1 MVCRLRAERPGVG
14 SVISPPIVII
24 LDSLVLSTAPSS
36 SDTTGG
42 HAMTTT
48 DCPPLPVRI
57 TKSLLGYG
65 VIAGPI
71 YVLAVAVQMATR
83 DGVDPTRHAA
93 SQLANGDLGWIQIAT
108 FLVTGAMTIAA
119 AVGVRR
125 ALGPGRLSAWVSG
138 MLGVYCAGLV
148 AAGIFRADP
157 SDGFPPGTPPG
168 MGEVSWHGLA
178 HFGVAGIAF
187 ACLVA
192 ACFVLGAWFARAGRG
207 SWAWFSRITG
217 VVFAGSFLTLSSGSG
232 GATAILVFTAA
243 VVLVWAWLTAVS
255 VKLYRGVASV

>member
-1 MVCRLRAERPGVG
+1 
-14 SVISPPIVII
+14 
-24 LDSLVLSTAPSS
+24 
-36 SDTTGG
+36 
-42 HAMTTT
+42 MTTA
-48 DCPPLPVRI
+48 DCPPLPVRV

-71 YVLAVAVQMATR
+71 YVLAVGVQMALR
-83 DGVDPTRHAA
+83 DGFDPTRHAA
-93 SQLANGDLGWIQIAT
+93 SQLANGDHGWIQIAT

-125 ALGPGRLSAWVSG
+125 ALGQGRLSAWASG
-138 MLGVYCAGLV
+138 LLGAYGVALV

-178 HFGVAGIAF
+178 HLMVAGVGF

-192 ACFVLGAWFARAGRG
+192 TCFVLGAWFSRAGQR
-207 SWAWFSRITG
+207 SWAWFSRIAGT
-217 VVFAGSFLTLSSGSG
+217 VFAGSFMALASGSG
-232 GATAILVFTAA
+232 GAAAVLVFTAA
-243 VVLVWAWLTAVS
+243 VVLVWTWLSAVS
-255 VKLYRGVASV
+255 VKLYRGVSSA

>member
-1 MVCRLRAERPGVG
+1 
-14 SVISPPIVII
+14 
-24 LDSLVLSTAPSS
+24 
-36 SDTTGG
+36 
-42 HAMTTT
+42 MTTT
-48 DCPPLPVRI
+48 DRPPLPVRI

-65 VIAGPI
+65 VIAGPV
-71 YVLAVAVQMATR
+71 YVVAVAAQVTTR
-83 DGVDPTRHAA
+83 DGFDPTRHAA

-125 ALGPGRLSAWVSG
+125 AIGPGRQSAWASG
-138 MLGVYCAGLV
+138 LLGAYGVGLV

-178 HFGVAGIAF
+178 HFAAAGIGF

-192 ACFVLGAWFARAGRG
+192 ACFVLGSWFARNGQA

-217 VVFAGSFLTLSSGSG
+217 LVFAASFFALSSGSG
-232 GATAILVFTAA
+232 GAATILVFTAA
-243 VVLVWAWLTAVS
+243 VVLVWAWLAAVS
-255 VKLYRGVASV
+255 AKLYRGVEVA

>member
-1 MVCRLRAERPGVG
+1 
-14 SVISPPIVII
+14 
-24 LDSLVLSTAPSS
+24 
-36 SDTTGG
+36 
-42 HAMTTT
+42 MTTA

-71 YVLAVAVQMATR
+71 YVLAVAGQMAVR
-83 DGVDPTRHAA
+83 DGFDPTRHAA

-125 ALGPGRLSAWVSG
+125 VIGPGRSSAWGSG
-138 MLGVYCAGLV
+138 LVGAYGVALV

-168 MGEVSWHGLA
+168 MGEVSWHGVA
-178 HFGVAGIAF
+178 HFMVASIGF

-192 ACFVLGAWFARAGRG
+192 ACFVLGAWFGRAGQR
-207 SWAWFSRITG
+207 SWAWFSRVTG
-217 VVFAGSFLTLSSGSG
+217 VIFGGSFLALASGSG
-232 GATAILVFTAA
+232 GAATILVFTAA
-243 VVLVWAWLTAVS
+243 VVLAWAWLSAVS
-255 VKLYRGVASV
+255 VKLYRGADPA

>member
-1 MVCRLRAERPGVG
+1 
-14 SVISPPIVII
+14 
-24 LDSLVLSTAPSS
+24 
-36 SDTTGG
+36 
-42 HAMTTT
+42 MTTT

-65 VIAGPI
+65 VITGPV
-71 YVLAVAVQMATR
+71 YVLAVAAQMATR
-83 DGVDPTRHAA
+83 DGFDPTRHAA
-93 SQLANGDLGWIQIAT
+93 SQLANGEWGWIQIVT

-125 ALGPGRLSAWVSG
+125 ALGSGRLSAWAAG
-138 MLGVYCAGLV
+138 LLAVYGACLV

-178 HFGVAGIAF
+178 HFTVAGIGF

-192 ACFVLGAWFARAGRG
+192 TCCLLGAW
-207 SWAWFSRITG
+207 
-217 VVFAGSFLTLSSGSG
+217 SSGSG
-232 GATAILVFTAA
+232 GATPILVFTAA
-243 VVLVWAWLTAVS
+243 VVLVWAWLSAVS
-255 VKLYRGVASV
+255 VKLYRGVEPA

>member
-1 MVCRLRAERPGVG
+1 
-14 SVISPPIVII
+14 
-24 LDSLVLSTAPSS
+24 
-36 SDTTGG
+36 
-42 HAMTTT
+42 MTNA

-71 YVLAVAVQMATR
+71 YVIVAGAQVFTR
-83 DGVDPTRHAA
+83 DGYDPTRHAV
-93 SQLANGDLGWIQIAT
+93 SQLSNGDLGWIQIAN

-125 ALGPGRLSAWVSG
+125 AMGPGRQSAWAAG
-138 MLGVYCAGLV
+138 LLGAYGVGLV

-157 SDGFPPGTPPG
+157 SDGFPPGTPAG

-178 HFGVAGIAF
+178 HFAVAGLGF

-192 ACFVLGAWFARAGRG
+192 ACFVMGSWFARRNEA

-217 VVFAGSFLTLSSGSG
+217 LVFAASFLGLSSGSG
-232 GATAILVFTAA
+232 GAAAILVFTAA
-243 VVLVWAWLTAVS
+243 VVLVWAWLAAIS
-255 VKLYRGVASV
+255 VKLYRSVG